1 MEQQRLV
8 IALPDSGGLVAFS
21 AAAAAPAAEL
31 APAAA
36 APAAGARRRGGSV
49 CSGSVRL
56 RRRGGV
62 W

>member
-8 IALPDSGGLVAFS
+8 IALPDGGRLVAFS
-21 AAAAAPAAEL
+21 AAAAPAAEL
-31 APAAA
+31 APAA

-56 RRRGGV
+56 RRLGGV